1 MEIGRNYVSI
11 IITII
16 RDITVL
22 HNVICFGYFIPM
34 SQGVNKKAPQ
44 IVFSHLSSLPGFHQV
59 CLLIY
64 KKYFANPFLLSDY
77 CKKQCIF
84 KVKQCF
90 SFNLLLVSFDFAVLC
105 MCFLGCFSQFCHHE
119 TSYLVHICIYA

>member
-1 MEIGRNYVSI
+1 M
-11 IITII
+11 
-16 RDITVL
+16 L
-22 HNVICFGYFIPM
+22 HNVTCFGYFIPM

-59 CLLIY
+59 YLLIY
-64 KKYFANPFLLSDY
+64 NKDFANPFLLSDY

-90 SFNLLLVSFDFAVLC
+90 SFNLFPVSSDFAVLC
-105 MCFLGCFSQFCHHE
+105 ICVSQGAFH
-119 TSYLVHICIYA
+119 SSAIMKLHIYFIFAYMHNCLFGLSSNHVA